1 MSGEE
6 TKSINILQSTI
17 VPDLLCGS
25 CLGQTNRSC
34 EKTFCGVVIE
44 TTWFEIPVC
53 SKCLSWRKNG
63 REKNIST
70 C

>member
-44 TTWFEIPVC
+44 TT
-53 SKCLSWRKNG
+53 
-63 REKNIST
+63 
-70 C
+70 